1 MAVIQISK
9 IQVRRGQKNSG
20 IGVPQLSSAEFAWA
34 VDSQELFIGNGSVAE
49 GAPAVG
55 NTKILTEHDNILE
68 LAASYRFAADDTS
81 ITLSIPRGLQS
92 KLDEIQVSVVDFGAV
107 PDGSTDS
114 TLAFTTAIDELF
126 KNSNDKFKKILVV
139 PNGVYLFLDDLI
151 IPSNVL
157 IKGENSQETVLEIGD
172 NNIIFQDISGRPQG
186 IVIENLT
193 IDHND
198 GQTVITNSEACT
210 FKGVKWRSGYVLGD
224 AVFVPENASCLYS
237 IPTVSGAGGQIQV
250 SGSGVS
256 LTIDTFFTSTFAST
270 LGIAVGTLNADATF
284 TANFEATIVGGSIKI
299 SSKSDTTLAATV
311 QSNFTVRS
319 KPDSSV
325 PLTTVTPTLAEFTDG
340 SANVNASVFWENTLF
355 GTRVNKLV
363 FEDCKWYSTPLAV
376 ECQQTVAF
384 DSVVDFE
391 HCEFFVCDTG
401 IYIGGVSGQG
411 NLWHIDDCHF
421 EEVANQAFISTQ
433 GRGTQ
438 FQRSRFINCG
448 NNTNSASAPYTSIV
462 SFGESFGNTLINCS
476 SNRHQESGIVSVTTA
491 DTRVEFEN
499 ASLASL
505 VDRNYSE
512 LYLSD
517 APRPLAVFSAYNNY
531 IYIDYTLRLSQHVR
545 TGQIVIVINTQNT
558 DIEISDAYTYSGGGT
573 VMTGFEFFAELKNN
587 SNYDDSTGPN
597 NDTLLLKYQN
607 PLISGATGSIEY
619 SITYGV

>member
-34 VDSQELFIGNGSVAE
+34 VDSQELYIGNGSVAE

-81 ITLSIPRGLQS
+81 ITLSIARGLQS
-92 KLDEIQVSVVDFGAV
+92 KIDEIQVSVVDFGAV

-126 KNSNDKFKKILVV
+126 KNSNDKFKKILAV

-151 IPSNVL
+151 IPSDVL

-172 NNIIFQDISGRPQG
+172 NNIIFQDISGRPQS

-198 GQTVITNSEACT
+198 GQTVVTNSEACK
-210 FKGVKWRSGYVLGD
+210 FKDVRWRSGYVLGD
-224 AVFVPENASCLYS
+224 AVFVQENASCVYN
-237 IPTVSGAGGQIQV
+237 IPTVSAGGNIIV

-256 LTIDTFFTSTFAST
+256 VTINTGFTSTFANT

-284 TANFEATIVGGSIKI
+284 TANFQAVVVGGSIKI
-299 SSKSDTTLAATV
+299 SSKSEATLAATV
-311 QSNFTVRS
+311 QSNFTVTS
-319 KPDSSV
+319 LSSGSGSTV
-325 PLTTVTPTLAEFTDG
+325 TVTPTLAEFTDG
-340 SANVNASVFWENTLF
+340 SENVNASVFWENNLF

-363 FEDCKWYSTPLAV
+363 FEGCQWYSTPLAV
-376 ECQQTVAF
+376 ECQQTEIF
-384 DSVVDFE
+384 DSVVDFQR
-391 HCEFFVCDTG
+391 CEFFVCDTG

-448 NNTNSASAPYTSIV
+448 NNTNSASSPYTSIV
-462 SFGESFGNTLINCS
+462 SFGESFGNTLVNCS

-499 ASLASL
+499 ASSASL

-512 LYLSD
+512 IYLSD

-531 IYIDYTLRLSQHVR
+531 IYIDYTLRLGQHVR
-545 TGQIVIVINTQNT
+545 TGQIVIVINTLNT
-558 DIEISDAYTYSGGGT
+558 DIEISETYTYSGGGI

-607 PLISGATGSIEY
+607 PLISGSTGSIEY

>member
-55 NTKILTEHDNILE
+55 NTKVLTEHDNILE
-68 LAASYRFAADDTS
+68 LAASYRFAADDNS
-81 ITLSIPRGLQS
+81 ITLSVARGLQS
-92 KLDEIQVSVVDFGAV
+92 KIDEVQVSVVDFGAV

-114 TLAFTTAIDELF
+114 TLAFTTAINELF
-126 KNSNDKFKKILVV
+126 KNSNDKFKKVLAV

-198 GQTVITNSEACT
+198 GQTVITGSQECK

-224 AVFVPENASCLYS
+224 VVFVSENASCLYS
-237 IPTVSGAGGQIQV
+237 IPTVSAGGNIVV

-256 LTIDTFFTSTFAST
+256 STITQPFSSTFANT
-270 LGIAVGTLNADATF
+270 LVIAVGALNDPSTNPVF
-284 TANFEATIVGGSIKI
+284 TANFTATVEGGSIKI
-299 SSKSDTTLAATV
+299 SSKSEATLAATV
-311 QSNFTVRS
+311 QSNFTVTS
-319 KPDSSV
+319 LSSNLAIGPV
-325 PLTTVTPTLAEFTDG
+325 TVTPTLAEFTDG
-340 SANVNASVFWENTLF
+340 SDSVNASVFWENTLF

-438 FQRSRFINCG
+438 FQRSRFVNCG

-462 SFGESFGNTLINCS
+462 SFGESFGNTLVNCS
-476 SNRHQESGIVSVTTA
+476 SNRHQESGIVSVVTA

-499 ASLASL
+499 ASFASL

-512 LYLSD
+512 IYLSD

-531 IYIDYTLRLSQHVR
+531 IYIDYTLRLGQHVR
-545 TGQIVIVINTQNT
+545 TGQVVIVINTFNT
-558 DIEISDAYTYSGGGT
+558 DIEISDTYTYSGGGI
-573 VMTGFEFFAELKNN
+573 VMTGFEFFAELKDND
-587 SNYDDSTGPN
+587 DDSGI
-597 NDTLLLKYQN
+597 DTLLLQYQN

>member
-1 MAVIQISK
+1 MAVVQISK

-55 NTKILTEHDNILE
+55 NTKVLTEHDNILE
-68 LAASYRFAADDTS
+68 LASSYRFAADDNS
-81 ITLSIPRGLQS
+81 ITLSVPRGLQS

-114 TLAFTTAIDELF
+114 TLAFTTAINELF
-126 KNSNDKFKKILVV
+126 KNSNDKFKKVLVV

-193 IDHND
+193 INHND
-198 GQTVITNSEACT
+198 GQTVITGSQECK
-210 FKGVKWRSGYVLGD
+210 FKSVKWRSGYVLGD
-224 AVFVPENASCLYS
+224 TVFVPENASCLYS
-237 IPTVSGAGGQIQV
+237 IPTMSVGGNVIV

-256 LTIDTFFTSTFAST
+256 LTINTAFTSTFANT
-270 LGIAVGTLNADATF
+270 LGIVVGTLNADATF
-284 TANFEATIVGGSIKI
+284 TANFQAVVAGGSIKI
-299 SSKSDTTLAATV
+299 SSKSEATLAATV
-311 QSNFTVRS
+311 QSNFTVTS
-319 KPDSSV
+319 LSSGSGSTSTIIPV
-325 PLTTVTPTLAEFTDG
+325 LEEFTDG
-340 SANVNASVFWENTLF
+340 SANVNASVFWENNLF
-355 GTRVNKLV
+355 GTRVNKLM

-376 ECQQTVAF
+376 ECQQTVIF
-384 DSVVDFE
+384 DSVVDFK

-411 NLWHIDDCHF
+411 NLWHVDDCHF

-438 FQRSRFINCG
+438 FQRTRFINCG

-476 SNRHQESGIVSVTTA
+476 SNRHQESGFVSVITA

-499 ASLASL
+499 ASFASL

-512 LYLSD
+512 IYLSD

-531 IYIDYTLRLSQHVR
+531 IYIDYTLRLGQHVR
-545 TGQIVIVINTQNT
+545 TGQIVIVINTFNT
-558 DIEISDAYTYSGGGT
+558 DIEISDTYTYSGGGI

-587 SNYDDSTGPN
+587 SNYDDSAGPN

-607 PLISGATGSIEY
+607 PLISGSTGSIEY

>member
-55 NTKILTEHDNILE
+55 NTKVLTEHDNILE
-68 LAASYRFAADDTS
+68 LAASYRFAADDNS
-81 ITLSIPRGLQS
+81 ITLSIARGLQS
-92 KLDEIQVSVVDFGAV
+92 KIDEIQVSVVDFGAV

-126 KNSNDKFKKILVV
+126 KNSNDKFKKILAV

-193 IDHND
+193 INHND
-198 GQTVITNSEACT
+198 GQTVITSSQECK

-224 AVFVPENASCLYS
+224 AVFVPENASCLYN
-237 IPTVSGAGGQIQV
+237 IPTMSIGGNIIV

-256 LTIDTFFTSTFAST
+256 STINTAFTSTFANT
-270 LGIAVGTLNADATF
+270 LDIVVGTLNADATF
-284 TANFEATIVGGSIKI
+284 SANFEAAVAGGTIKI
-299 SSKSDTTLAATV
+299 SSKSDATLAATV
-311 QSNFTVRS
+311 QSNFTVTS
-319 KPDSSV
+319 LSSGSGS
-325 PLTTVTPTLAEFTDG
+325 TSTITPVLAEFTDG

-462 SFGESFGNTLINCS
+462 SFGESFGNALINCS

-499 ASLASL
+499 ASSASL

-531 IYIDYTLRLSQHVR
+531 IYIDYTLRLGQHVR
-545 TGQIVIVINTQNT
+545 TGQIVIVINTLNT
-558 DIEISDAYTYSGGGT
+558 DIEISETYTYSGGGI

-587 SNYDDSTGPN
+587 SNYDDSAGPN

>member
-1 MAVIQISK
+1 MAVVQISK

-55 NTKILTEHDNILE
+55 NTKVLTEHDNILE

-81 ITLSIPRGLQS
+81 ITLSIARGLQS
-92 KLDEIQVSVVDFGAV
+92 KIDEIQVSVVDFGAV

-126 KNSNDKFKKILVV
+126 KNSNDKFKKILAV

-198 GQTVITNSEACT
+198 GQTVITNSEACK

-224 AVFVPENASCLYS
+224 AVFVPENASCLYN
-237 IPTVSGAGGQIQV
+237 IPTVSAGGNIIV

-256 LTIDTFFTSTFAST
+256 ATINTAFTSTFANT

-284 TANFEATIVGGSIKI
+284 TANFQAVIAGGSIKI
-299 SSKSDTTLAATV
+299 SSKSEVTLAATV
-311 QSNFTVRS
+311 QSNFTVTS
-319 KPDSSV
+319 LSSGSGGTV
-325 PLTTVTPTLAEFTDG
+325 TVTPILAEFTDG

-448 NNTNSASAPYTSIV
+448 NNTNSASSPYTSIV
-462 SFGESFGNTLINCS
+462 SFGESFGNTLVNCS
-476 SNRHQESGIVSVTTA
+476 SNRHQESGIVSVATA

-512 LYLSD
+512 IYLSD

-531 IYIDYTLRLSQHVR
+531 IYIDYTLRLGQHVR
-545 TGQIVIVINTQNT
+545 TGQIVIVINTFNT
-558 DIEISDAYTYSGGGT
+558 DIEISETYTYSGGGI

-607 PLISGATGSIEY
+607 PLTSGSTGSIEY

>member
-1 MAVIQISK
+1 MAVVQISK

-34 VDSQELFIGNGSVAE
+34 VDSQELYIGNGSVAE

-81 ITLSIPRGLQS
+81 ITLSIARGLQS
-92 KLDEIQVSVVDFGAV
+92 QLDEIQVSVVDFGAV

-126 KNSNDKFKKILVV
+126 KNSNDKFKKILAV

-172 NNIIFQDISGRPQG
+172 NNIIFQDVSGRPQG

-198 GQTVITNSEACT
+198 GQTVITSSQECK

-224 AVFVPENASCLYS
+224 VVFVPENASCLYS
-237 IPTVSGAGGQIQV
+237 IPTVSAGGNIVV

-256 LTIDTFFTSTFAST
+256 STINTSFTSTFANT

-284 TANFEATIVGGSIKI
+284 TANFQAVIAGGSIKI
-299 SSKSDTTLAATV
+299 TSKSEVTLAATV
-311 QSNFTVRS
+311 QSNFTVTS
-319 KPDSSV
+319 LSSGSGSTV
-325 PLTTVTPTLAEFTDG
+325 TVTPTLAEFTDG

-401 IYIGGVSGQG
+401 IYIGGVIGQG
-411 NLWHIDDCHF
+411 NLWHINDCHF

-438 FQRSRFINCG
+438 FQRSRFVNCG

-462 SFGESFGNTLINCS
+462 SFGESFGNTLVNCS
-476 SNRHQESGIVSVTTA
+476 SNRHQESGIVSVVTA

-499 ASLASL
+499 ASFASL

-512 LYLSD
+512 IYLSD

-531 IYIDYTLRLSQHVR
+531 IYIDYTLRLGQHVR
-545 TGQIVIVINTQNT
+545 TGQVVIVINTFNT
-558 DIEISDAYTYSGGGT
+558 DIEISDTYTYSGGGI

>member
-81 ITLSIPRGLQS
+81 ITLSIARGLQS
-92 KLDEIQVSVVDFGAV
+92 KIDEIQVSVVDFGAV

-126 KNSNDKFKKILVV
+126 KNSNDKFKKILAV

-172 NNIIFQDISGRPQG
+172 NNIIFQDVSGTPQG

-193 IDHND
+193 INHND
-198 GQTVITNSEACT
+198 GQTVITGSQECK
-210 FKGVKWRSGYVLGD
+210 FKDVKWRSGYVLGD
-224 AVFVPENASCLYS
+224 VVFVPENASCLYD
-237 IPTVSGAGGQIQV
+237 IPTVSAGGNIIV

-256 LTIDTFFTSTFAST
+256 ATINTAFTSTFANT

-284 TANFEATIVGGSIKI
+284 TANFQAVVVGGSIKI
-299 SSKSDTTLAATV
+299 SSKSEVTLAATV
-311 QSNFTVRS
+311 QSNFTVTS
-319 KPDSSV
+319 LSSGSGSTV
-325 PLTTVTPTLAEFTDG
+325 TVTPTLAEFTDG

-448 NNTNSASAPYTSIV
+448 NNTNSASSPYTSIV
-462 SFGESFGNTLINCS
+462 SFGESFGNTLVNCS
-476 SNRHQESGIVSVTTA
+476 SNRHQESGIVSVATA

-558 DIEISDAYTYSGGGT
+558 DIEISDTYTYSGGGI

-587 SNYDDSTGPN
+587 SNYDDSAGPN

>member
-55 NTKILTEHDNILE
+55 NTKVLTEHDNILE
-68 LAASYRFAADDTS
+68 LAASYRFAADDNS
-81 ITLSIPRGLQS
+81 ITLSIARGLQS
-92 KLDEIQVSVVDFGAV
+92 KIDEIQVSVVDFGAI

-114 TLAFTTAIDELF
+114 TLAFATAIDELF
-126 KNSNDKFKKILVV
+126 KNSNDKFKKILAV

-172 NNIIFQDISGRPQG
+172 NNVIFQDISGRPQG

-193 IDHND
+193 INHNA
-198 GQTVITNSEACT
+198 GQTVITGSQECK

-224 AVFVPENASCLYS
+224 AVFVPEEASCLYNISTMS
-237 IPTVSGAGGQIQV
+237 IGGNVIV

-256 LTIDTFFTSTFAST
+256 STINTAFTSTFANT
-270 LGIAVGTLNADATF
+270 LGIAVGTLNADSTF
-284 TANFEATIVGGSIKI
+284 NANFFAIVVGGGIKI
-299 SSKSDTTLAATV
+299 SSKSDATLAATV
-311 QSNFTVRS
+311 QSNFTVTS
-319 KPDSSV
+319 LSSGSGS
-325 PLTTVTPTLAEFTDG
+325 TSTITPVLAEFTDG
-340 SANVNASVFWENTLF
+340 SANVTASVFWENNLF

-462 SFGESFGNTLINCS
+462 SFGESFGNTLVNCS
-476 SNRHQESGIVSVTTA
+476 SNRHQESGIVSVATA

-499 ASLASL
+499 ASSASL

-545 TGQIVIVINTQNT
+545 TGQIVIVINTLNT
-558 DIEISDAYTYSGGGT
+558 DIEISDTYTYSGGGI

-587 SNYDDSTGPN
+587 SNYDDSAGPN